1 MSDSLLTKILN
12 ELTEIKADIK
22 EIKTKTDNITFIK
35 QAILETNQRTVIIE
49 GYTKALL
56 SSQSKQDKLLE
67 TLAIR
72 SLEHET
78 DIREIKRKN

>member
-1 MSDSLLTKILN
+1 MSDSLLTQILN

-22 EIKTKTDNITFIK
+22 EIKADMPLIK
-35 QAILETNQRTVIIE
+35 QAVLETNQRTDIIE
-49 GYTKALL
+49 GYTKALI

-78 DIREIKRKN
+78 DIREIKRIK